1 MKIFFLE
8 KEKVRTG
15 HHINFFLLFG
25 HRLDPR
31 IDKIPLHLLAI
42 ASIITPPNLATIVCP
57 ARANLSPNI
66 KKHCLHSAFLYFCK
80 ILIFSSLV
88 LVFHSLYAAYLR
100 TLAEFIHS
108 FHKFFWK
115 LWTTIRLLLCFLSV
129 FFWIFVFFS
138 VYDLLRPNMSNCLVM
153 PWKVYYAMQK
163 FNLLFLFLIPF
174 LFCRF
179 LCFRDKFVFFCITF
193 LCFFRICIFPWW
205 SKLFSFSSCFS
216 VFCCL
221 CSGQRRGVGKNR
233 TTICSNMHTFIGGT
247 HGIIYFSSC
256 HPCCLLLVCSNTY
269 CI

>member
-1 MKIFFLE
+1 MFVYENIFPW
-8 KEKVRTG
+8 KRKSSYWTSYQ
-15 HHINFFLLFG
+15 FFFIIGPSDRQDSLTPFG
-25 HRLDPR
+25 NCFDHY
-31 IDKIPLHLLAI
+31 
-42 ASIITPPNLATIVCP
+42 PPNLATIVCP

-193 LCFFRICIFPWW
+193 LCFFV
-205 SKLFSFSSCFS
+205 S
-216 VFCCL
+216 VFFHDDQSYFL
-221 CSGQRRGVGKNR
+221 LAVVSVYFAVSVPAKGGVLGR
-233 TTICSNMHTFIGGT
+233 TEPPFAPICT
-247 HGIIYFSSC
+247 H
-256 HPCCLLLVCSNTY
+256 L
-269 CI
+269 

>member
-1 MKIFFLE
+1 MPLIYALWPSLSTVSTSFFENCGQPFAFCFASCPSFFEFLCFFPFMIYC
-8 KEKVRTG
+8 VRTCQTA
-15 HHINFFLLFG
+15 L
-25 HRLDPR
+25 
-31 IDKIPLHLLAI
+31 
-42 ASIITPPNLATIVCP
+42 SCP
-57 ARANLSPNI
+57 GKCAML
-66 KKHCLHSAFLYFCK
+66 CK
-80 ILIFSSLV
+80 NS
-88 LVFHSLYAAYLR
+88 
-100 TLAEFIHS
+100 
-108 FHKFFWK
+108 
-115 LWTTIRLLLCFLSV
+115 
-129 FFWIFVFFS
+129 
-138 VYDLLRPNMSNCLVM
+138 
-153 PWKVYYAMQK
+153 
-163 FNLLFLFLIPF
+163 NLLFLFLIPF